1 MSVPLITLFTKPNYE
16 GRQYVITSWD
26 GGDNDTVMIK
36 ILPDD
41 FIVKSMKIDTRFNLQ
56 FFYDTW
62 DVYINFL
69 TRPAYTGNVSYSY
82 YNDNDRYIRISLSH
96 GRGFKTIIPI
106 RDKTDPSTE
115 YYSMTKIDSSKPTSN
130 VELYSNYD
138 FTGDRLVLLGQYDKL
153 VQFVKHNWNYVIV
166 VGVLPDNYQVKS
178 IKTDD
183 NVYVQL
189 FETKNDYLLN
199 IDTYM
204 FNVDDSFFNS
214 RPYYTYRRS
223 LESYD
228 FKYKTN

>member
-1 MSVPLITLFTKPNYE
+1 MSVPLITLFTKPKYE

-82 YNDNDRYIRISLSH
+82 YNDNVRYMRISLSH

-115 YYSMTKIDSSKPTSN
+115 YY
-130 VELYSNYD
+130 
-138 FTGDRLVLLGQYDKL
+138 
-153 VQFVKHNWNYVIV
+153 
-166 VGVLPDNYQVKS
+166 
-178 IKTDD
+178 
-183 NVYVQL
+183 
-189 FETKNDYLLN
+189 
-199 IDTYM
+199 
-204 FNVDDSFFNS
+204 
-214 RPYYTYRRS
+214 
-223 LESYD
+223 
-228 FKYKTN
+228 